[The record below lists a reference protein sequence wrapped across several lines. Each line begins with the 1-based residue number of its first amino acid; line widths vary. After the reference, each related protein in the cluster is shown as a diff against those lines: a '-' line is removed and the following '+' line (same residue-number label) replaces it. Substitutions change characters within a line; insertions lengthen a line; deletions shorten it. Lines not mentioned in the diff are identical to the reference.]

1 MSKICGSSRKEEW
14 EKKKD
19 FCGLVGHF
27 EEIWSRQP
35 EGDLGNQG
43 RDKKKNNV
51 DINEKNKDVV
61 SYQYRIGGNNIKN
74 EIKERKK

>member
-1 MSKICGSSRKEEW
+1 MWQFAKRGMGK
-14 EKKKD
+14 KKKD

-43 RDKKKNNV
+43 RDKKKIMSTSMKRIKMLYH
-51 DINEKNKDVV
+51 INIELEGTILKMK
-61 SYQYRIGGNNIKN
+61 
-74 EIKERKK
+74 